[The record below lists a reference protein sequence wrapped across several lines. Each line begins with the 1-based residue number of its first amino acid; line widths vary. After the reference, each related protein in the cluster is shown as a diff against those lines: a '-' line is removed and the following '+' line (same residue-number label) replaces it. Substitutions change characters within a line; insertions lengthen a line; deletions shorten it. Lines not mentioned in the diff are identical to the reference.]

1 MEAAQLWDMVRIHY
15 TGYRPDN
22 TIFESTTSGEPLE
35 FQLGGEVLI
44 QGLEEA
50 LFGMKPGE
58 TKRVEIPPHLAYGE
72 VDKDLIFPVSRKEV
86 FGSLEVKT
94 GQIIELPN
102 EEVGVL
108 ALKVVDIRGDKV
120 FLDGNHELAGQTL
133 TFDVELV
140 EILPDPAS
148 HTELPEL
155 E

>member
-1 MEAAQLWDMVRIHY
+1 MDTVQWWDMVKIHY

-22 TIFESTTSGEPLE
+22 TIFESTITGEPLE

-50 LFGMKPGE
+50 LVGMKPGE
-58 TKRVEIPPHLAYGE
+58 SKRVVIPPHLGYGE

-86 FGSLEVKT
+86 FGSLEVKP

-108 ALKVVDIRGDKV
+108 ALKVVEIKGDKV
-120 FLDGNHELAGQTL
+120 ILDGNHELAGQTL
-133 TFDVELV
+133 TFDLELI

-148 HTELPEL
+148 HTELPEQ

>member
-1 MEAAQLWDMVRIHY
+1 MDTVQWWDMVKIHY

-22 TIFESTTSGEPLE
+22 TIFESTITGEPLE

-50 LFGMKPGE
+50 LVGMKPGE
-58 TKRVEIPPHLAYGE
+58 SKRVEIPPHLGYGE
-72 VDKDLIFPVSRKEV
+72 VDRDLIFPVNRKEV
-86 FGSLEVKT
+86 FGSLEVKP

-108 ALKVVDIRGDKV
+108 ALKVVEIKGDKV
-120 FLDGNHELAGQTL
+120 ILDGNHELAGQTL
-133 TFDVELV
+133 TFDLELI

-148 HTELPEL
+148 HTELPEQ